1 MGNHTVGG
9 VGACELGRSEAVGP
23 VRRCTNNL
31 AAAERPR
38 PLAPATSARCPVRGA
53 PWRARC
59 WARSPRLCSAC
70 RAYSRFL
77 NERKPESSDKMEVTP
92 TGNVVSRE
100 HSSSM
105 EASSSEERREVGG
118 RKILEKKSSV
128 EQSESSHVVEASS
141 STRRLESS
149 SVIQSSVSSVSSS
162 VSSQKV
168 VSSSSV
174 GIESSQDE
182 PLDDNGNQVAEAPPP
197 QQQQPPAVTS
207 YSREVTQESFV
218 RQQDGQ
224 VVEQHS
230 SVSQQETSSGGGD
243 EGGGGGGGG
252 EKEKTVQLEL
262 EAPPL
267 SPPAAG
273 EPDQPRQ
280 EAQQLEAQQ
289 PEAQQP
295 NQQTAQQPE
304 QEAPPLEQQ
313 PEQAPPQPES
323 QPAEIHQES
332 IKNTLKEIISEI
344 EEAVV
349 SEVASDSTAAPQQAK
364 PTTAEETK
372 PPISGKKT
380 LEKQTSTT
388 SLEEGYYYINKE
400 IAQELNQVLG
410 GETKESA
417 PKDENSTDGSQHKAI
432 DLEKLF
438 TPASDSGEVTP
449 SRHRRMYA
457 SSSFYSPNHPT
468 VEDQVELARRI
479 SNSLSDISNQQSK
492 GQSMYVNRKKRSVKW
507 VHEGQGAGKL
517 SSSEEYS
524 ETTDENLSF
533 KIPNVGPQEMVFK
546 EPSKTPLKLVM
557 DPRGQVQDLAS
568 LRQQGYNIET
578 GALSPDICLDLVRD
592 LNATKG
598 KGAELFAKR
607 RKKSEK
613 WVVDE
618 TTVKKSSTS
627 STATDYISSS
637 STLQRQSSIGTP
649 SQLPPIVPSY
659 LDTSRVQHA
668 QKLNEIQERFTLP
681 RLRLVKSPWEAALE
695 TGSVDAA
702 FQELKPLQSWS
713 FSSAPTPA
721 APEPVLSS
729 TFDSYKS
736 TTPQPVSAEPAFT
749 PLTPS
754 TGVSQPPS
762 QRVSGHEKDF
772 LYKPKAPR
780 GWSGAQ
786 HSQQS
791 YGQSTTTATT
801 DAAATNILG
810 MESSMIP
817 TGSTFSAS
825 SSYATSMNKEQVT
838 ETVSSVHNISKK
850 TEKQVKKEENS
861 FITTAVSE
869 DTSSLKQSL
878 SEIIKGEKVSSSKVA
893 EEMTSAKSTEFIEQG
908 IRDAATFPP
917 LQFRQSS
924 SAKETAKENI
934 IEYTNIHKQLDTA
947 ETESGVLYESKQPV
961 RTLIES
967 FEQNTRPPFKYKQVQ
982 PESQVAGILQQKQ
995 ESKPHPSCYYI
1006 ANVANVKSRT
1016 FDVPLQ
1022 QGIET
1027 KTEGASFSSQITEK
1041 THIESSYEQKS
1052 EMRTSTSFFS
1062 QQGSSAQLTEQKTS
1076 VPTIPKAQPP
1086 QHKTVSSTTGSVQQ
1100 LLTKTAVPPAPVYS
1114 YEPSIEIVQEQPPA
1128 ARFSFKT
1135 LNNYN
1140 TAPRGWGQGLDYYRP
1155 VTFAPT
1161 RIG

>member
-1 MGNHTVGG
+1 MAREVLGALSEVMQRLQG
-9 VGACELGRSEAVGP
+9 VQAVLQLRTQTP
-23 VRRCTNNL
+23 PEHL
-31 AAAERPR
+31 QQRP
-38 PLAPATSARCPVRGA
+38 TT
-53 PWRARC
+53 
-59 WARSPRLCSAC
+59 
-70 RAYSRFL
+70 RFL

-118 RKILEKKSSV
+118 RQILEKKSSV

-168 VSSSSV
+168 VSSSSL

-218 RQQDGQ
+218 REQDGQ

-230 SVSQQETSSGGGD
+230 SVSQQESSSGGGD

-252 EKEKTVQLEL
+252 EEEKTVQLEL

-280 EAQQLEAQQ
+280 EAQQLEPQQ
-289 PEAQQP
+289 LEAQQP
-295 NQQTAQQPE
+295 DQQVPQQPE
-304 QEAPPLEQQ
+304 QEAPPHEQPQGQQ

-507 VHEGQGAGKL
+507 VHEGQGTGKL

-557 DPRGQVQDLAS
+557 DPRGQVQDLTS

-627 STATDYISSS
+627 STVTDYISSS

-736 TTPQPVSAEPAFT
+736 TAPQPVSAEPAFT

-810 MESSMIP
+810 VESSMIP

-878 SEIIKGEKVSSSKVA
+878 SEIIKGEQVSSSNVA

-908 IRDAATFPP
+908 IRDATTFPP

-967 FEQNTRPPFKYKQVQ
+967 FEQNARPPFKYKQVQ

-1027 KTEGASFSSQITEK
+1027 KTEGVSFSSQITEK
-1041 THIESSYEQKS
+1041 MHIESSYEQKS

-1062 QQGSSAQLTEQKTS
+1062 QQGASAQLTEQKTS
-1076 VPTIPKAQPP
+1076 VPTIPKAQPT

-1100 LLTKTAVPPAPVYS
+1100 LLTKTAVPPAPVFS
-1114 YEPSIEIVQEQPPA
+1114 YEPSIEIVQEQPPPA

>member
-1 MGNHTVGG
+1 MAREVLGALSEVMQRLQG
-9 VGACELGRSEAVGP
+9 VQAVLQLRTQTP
-23 VRRCTNNL
+23 PEHL
-31 AAAERPR
+31 QQRP
-38 PLAPATSARCPVRGA
+38 TT
-53 PWRARC
+53 
-59 WARSPRLCSAC
+59 
-70 RAYSRFL
+70 SRFL
-77 NERKPESSDKMEVTP
+77 NERKPDSSNKMEVTP
-92 TGNVVSRE
+92 TGNVVSKE

-118 RKILEKKSSV
+118 RQILEKKSSV

-218 RQQDGQ
+218 REQDGQ

-230 SVSQQETSSGGGD
+230 SVSQQESSSGGGD

-289 PEAQQP
+289 PD
-295 NQQTAQQPE
+295 QQTPQQPE
-304 QEAPPLEQQ
+304 QEAPPQDQQ

-417 PKDENSTDGSQHKAI
+417 PKDENSTDGSHHKAI

-507 VHEGQGAGKL
+507 IHEGQGTGKL
-517 SSSEEYS
+517 SSNEEYS
-524 ETTDENLSF
+524 EITDENLSF

-627 STATDYISSS
+627 STVTDYISSS

-736 TTPQPVSAEPAFT
+736 TTPQPVSAEPVFT

-825 SSYATSMNKEQVT
+825 SSYATSVNKEQVT

-861 FITTAVSE
+861 FITRAVSE

-878 SEIIKGEKVSSSKVA
+878 SEIIKGEQVSSNKVA

-982 PESQVAGILQQKQ
+982 PESQMAGILQQKQ

-1027 KTEGASFSSQITEK
+1027 KTEGVSFSSQITEK

-1062 QQGSSAQLTEQKTS
+1062 QQGASAQLTEQKTS

>member
-1 MGNHTVGG
+1 MAREVLGALSEVMQRLQG
-9 VGACELGRSEAVGP
+9 VQAVLQLRTQTP
-23 VRRCTNNL
+23 PEHL
-31 AAAERPR
+31 QQRP
-38 PLAPATSARCPVRGA
+38 TT
-53 PWRARC
+53 
-59 WARSPRLCSAC
+59 
-70 RAYSRFL
+70 SRFL

-92 TGNVVSRE
+92 TGNVVSKE

-105 EASSSEERREVGG
+105 EASSSEERRQVGG
-118 RKILEKKSSV
+118 RQILEKKSSV

-218 RQQDGQ
+218 REQDGQ

-230 SVSQQETSSGGGD
+230 SVSQQESSSGGGD

-289 PEAQQP
+289 PD
-295 NQQTAQQPE
+295 QQTPQQPE
-304 QEAPPLEQQ
+304 QEAPPQDQQ

-400 IAQELNQVLG
+400 
-410 GETKESA
+410 
-417 PKDENSTDGSQHKAI
+417 DENSTDGSHHKAI

-507 VHEGQGAGKL
+507 IHEGQGTGKL
-517 SSSEEYS
+517 SSNEEYS
-524 ETTDENLSF
+524 ETTDEKLSF

-627 STATDYISSS
+627 STVTDYISSS

-736 TTPQPVSAEPAFT
+736 TTPQPVSAEPVFT

-810 MESSMIP
+810 TESSMIP

-861 FITTAVSE
+861 FITRAVSE

-878 SEIIKGEKVSSSKVA
+878 SEIIKGEQVSPNKVA

-982 PESQVAGILQQKQ
+982 PESQMAGILQQKQ

-1027 KTEGASFSSQITEK
+1027 KTEGVSFSSQITEK

-1062 QQGSSAQLTEQKTS
+1062 QQGASAQLTEQKTS

-1128 ARFSFKT
+1128 ARFSFNT

>member
-1 MGNHTVGG
+1 MAREVLGALSEVMQRLQG
-9 VGACELGRSEAVGP
+9 VQAVLQLRTQTP
-23 VRRCTNNL
+23 PEHL
-31 AAAERPR
+31 QQRP
-38 PLAPATSARCPVRGA
+38 TT
-53 PWRARC
+53 
-59 WARSPRLCSAC
+59 
-70 RAYSRFL
+70 SRFL

-92 TGNVVSRE
+92 TGNVVSQE

-118 RKILEKKSSV
+118 RQILEKKSSV

-218 RQQDGQ
+218 CEQDGQ

-230 SVSQQETSSGGGD
+230 SVSQQESSSGGGD
-243 EGGGGGGGG
+243 EGGGGGG

-289 PEAQQP
+289 PD
-295 NQQTAQQPE
+295 QQTPQQPE
-304 QEAPPLEQQ
+304 QEAPPQEQ
-313 PEQAPPQPES
+313 QPES

-417 PKDENSTDGSQHKAI
+417 PKDENSTDGSHHKAI

-507 VHEGQGAGKL
+507 IHEGQGTGKL
-517 SSSEEYS
+517 SSNEEYS
-524 ETTDENLSF
+524 ETTDEKLSF

-627 STATDYISSS
+627 STVTDYISSS

-721 APEPVLSS
+721 APEPALSS

-736 TTPQPVSAEPAFT
+736 TTPQPVSAEPVFT

-838 ETVSSVHNISKK
+838 ETVSSVHDISKK

-861 FITTAVSE
+861 FITRAVSE

-878 SEIIKGEKVSSSKVA
+878 SEIIKGEQVSPNKVA

-982 PESQVAGILQQKQ
+982 PESQMAGILQQKQ

-1027 KTEGASFSSQITEK
+1027 KTEGISFSSQITEK

-1062 QQGSSAQLTEQKTS
+1062 QQGASAQLTEQKTS

>member
-1 MGNHTVGG
+1 MAREVLGALSEVMQRLQG
-9 VGACELGRSEAVGP
+9 VQAVLQLRTQTP
-23 VRRCTNNL
+23 PEHL
-31 AAAERPR
+31 QQRP
-38 PLAPATSARCPVRGA
+38 TT
-53 PWRARC
+53 
-59 WARSPRLCSAC
+59 
-70 RAYSRFL
+70 SRFL

-118 RKILEKKSSV
+118 RQILEKKSSV

-168 VSSSSV
+168 VSSSSL

-218 RQQDGQ
+218 REQDGQ

-230 SVSQQETSSGGGD
+230 SVSQQESSSGGGD

-252 EKEKTVQLEL
+252 EEEKTVQLEL

-280 EAQQLEAQQ
+280 EAQQLEPQQ
-289 PEAQQP
+289 LEAQQP
-295 NQQTAQQPE
+295 DQQVPQQPE
-304 QEAPPLEQQ
+304 QEAPPHEQPQGQQ

-507 VHEGQGAGKL
+507 VHEGQGTGKL

-557 DPRGQVQDLAS
+557 DPRGQVQDLTS

-627 STATDYISSS
+627 STVTDYISSS

-736 TTPQPVSAEPAFT
+736 TAPQPVSAEPAFT

-810 MESSMIP
+810 VESSMIP

-878 SEIIKGEKVSSSKVA
+878 SEIIKGEQVSSSNVA

-908 IRDAATFPP
+908 IRDATTFPP

-967 FEQNTRPPFKYKQVQ
+967 FEQNARPPFKYKQVQ

-1027 KTEGASFSSQITEK
+1027 KTEGVSFSSQITEK
-1041 THIESSYEQKS
+1041 MHIESSYEQKS

-1062 QQGSSAQLTEQKTS
+1062 QQGASAQLTEQKTS
-1076 VPTIPKAQPP
+1076 VPTIPKAQPT

-1100 LLTKTAVPPAPVYS
+1100 LLTKTAVPPAPVFS
-1114 YEPSIEIVQEQPPA
+1114 YEPSIEIVQEQPPPA

>member
-1 MGNHTVGG
+1 
-9 VGACELGRSEAVGP
+9 
-23 VRRCTNNL
+23 
-31 AAAERPR
+31 
-38 PLAPATSARCPVRGA
+38 
-53 PWRARC
+53 
-59 WARSPRLCSAC
+59 
-70 RAYSRFL
+70 
-77 NERKPESSDKMEVTP
+77 MEVTP

-118 RKILEKKSSV
+118 RQILEKKSSV

-168 VSSSSV
+168 VSSSSL

-218 RQQDGQ
+218 REQDGQ

-230 SVSQQETSSGGGD
+230 SVSQQESSSGGGD

-252 EKEKTVQLEL
+252 EEEKTVQLEL

-280 EAQQLEAQQ
+280 EAQQLEPQQ
-289 PEAQQP
+289 LEAQQP
-295 NQQTAQQPE
+295 DQQVPQQPE
-304 QEAPPLEQQ
+304 QEAPPHEQPQGQQ

-507 VHEGQGAGKL
+507 VHEGQGTGKL

-557 DPRGQVQDLAS
+557 DPRGQVQDLTS

-627 STATDYISSS
+627 STVTDYISSS

-736 TTPQPVSAEPAFT
+736 TAPQPVSAEPAFT

-810 MESSMIP
+810 VESSMIP

-878 SEIIKGEKVSSSKVA
+878 SEIIKGEQVSSSNVA

-908 IRDAATFPP
+908 IRDATTFPP

-967 FEQNTRPPFKYKQVQ
+967 FEQNARPPFKYKQVQ

-1027 KTEGASFSSQITEK
+1027 KTEGVSFSSQITEK
-1041 THIESSYEQKS
+1041 MHIESSYEQKS

-1062 QQGSSAQLTEQKTS
+1062 QQGASAQLTEQKTS
-1076 VPTIPKAQPP
+1076 VPTIPKAQPT

-1100 LLTKTAVPPAPVYS
+1100 LLTKTAVPPAPVFS
-1114 YEPSIEIVQEQPPA
+1114 YEPSIEIVQEQPPPA

>member
-1 MGNHTVGG
+1 MAREVLGALSEVMQRLQG
-9 VGACELGRSEAVGP
+9 VQAVLQLRTQTP
-23 VRRCTNNL
+23 PEHLQQHPT
-31 AAAERPR
+31 
-38 PLAPATSARCPVRGA
+38 T
-53 PWRARC
+53 
-59 WARSPRLCSAC
+59 
-70 RAYSRFL
+70 SRFL

-100 HSSSM
+100 QSSSM

-118 RKILEKKSSV
+118 RQILEKKSSV

-230 SVSQQETSSGGGD
+230 SVSQQESSSGGGD

-280 EAQQLEAQQ
+280 EPQQLEVQQ
-289 PEAQQP
+289 LEPQQLEP
-295 NQQTAQQPE
+295 QQTPQQPE
-304 QEAPPLEQQ
+304 QEAPPQEQQ

-457 SSSFYSPNHPT
+457 SSSFYSPHHPT

-507 VHEGQGAGKL
+507 VHEGQGTGKL

-557 DPRGQVQDLAS
+557 DPRGQVQDLTS

-627 STATDYISSS
+627 STVTDYISSS

-791 YGQSTTTATT
+791 YGLKEYNLSSGQSTTTATT

-878 SEIIKGEKVSSSKVA
+878 SEIIKGEQVSSSKVA
-893 EEMTSAKSTEFIEQG
+893 EEITSAKSTEFIKQD

-967 FEQNTRPPFKYKQVQ
+967 FEHNTRPPFKYKQVQ

-1027 KTEGASFSSQITEK
+1027 KTEGVSFSSQITEK

-1052 EMRTSTSFFS
+1052 EMRSSTSFFS
-1062 QQGSSAQLTEQKTS
+1062 QQQGASAQLTEQKMS

>member
-1 MGNHTVGG
+1 MAREVLGALSEVMQRLQG
-9 VGACELGRSEAVGP
+9 VQAVLQLRTQTP
-23 VRRCTNNL
+23 PEHL
-31 AAAERPR
+31 QQRP
-38 PLAPATSARCPVRGA
+38 TT
-53 PWRARC
+53 
-59 WARSPRLCSAC
+59 
-70 RAYSRFL
+70 SRFL

-92 TGNVVSRE
+92 TGNVVSKE

-105 EASSSEERREVGG
+105 EASSSEERRQVGG
-118 RKILEKKSSV
+118 RQILEKKSSV

-218 RQQDGQ
+218 REQDGQ

-230 SVSQQETSSGGGD
+230 SVSQQESSSGGGD

-289 PEAQQP
+289 PD
-295 NQQTAQQPE
+295 QQTPQQPE
-304 QEAPPLEQQ
+304 QEAPPQDQQ

-417 PKDENSTDGSQHKAI
+417 PKDENSTDGSHHKAI

-507 VHEGQGAGKL
+507 IHEGQGTGKL
-517 SSSEEYS
+517 SSNEEYS
-524 ETTDENLSF
+524 ETTDEKLSF

-627 STATDYISSS
+627 STVTDYISSS

-736 TTPQPVSAEPAFT
+736 TTPQPVSAEPVFT

-810 MESSMIP
+810 TESSMIP

-861 FITTAVSE
+861 FITRAVSE

-878 SEIIKGEKVSSSKVA
+878 SEIIKGEQVSPNKVA

-982 PESQVAGILQQKQ
+982 PESQMAGILQQKQ

-1027 KTEGASFSSQITEK
+1027 KTEGVSFSSQITEK

-1062 QQGSSAQLTEQKTS
+1062 QQGASAQLTEQKTS

-1128 ARFSFKT
+1128 ARFSFNT

>member
-1 MGNHTVGG
+1 MAREVLGALSEVMQRLQG
-9 VGACELGRSEAVGP
+9 VQAVLQLRTQTP
-23 VRRCTNNL
+23 PEHL
-31 AAAERPR
+31 QQRP
-38 PLAPATSARCPVRGA
+38 TT
-53 PWRARC
+53 
-59 WARSPRLCSAC
+59 
-70 RAYSRFL
+70 RFL

-118 RKILEKKSSV
+118 RQILEKKSSV

-168 VSSSSV
+168 VSSSSL

-218 RQQDGQ
+218 REQDGQ

-230 SVSQQETSSGGGD
+230 SVSQQESSSGGGD

-252 EKEKTVQLEL
+252 EEEKTVQLEL

-280 EAQQLEAQQ
+280 EAQQLEPQQ
-289 PEAQQP
+289 LEAQQP
-295 NQQTAQQPE
+295 DQQVPQQPE
-304 QEAPPLEQQ
+304 QEAPPHEQPQGQQ

-400 IAQELNQVLG
+400 
-410 GETKESA
+410 
-417 PKDENSTDGSQHKAI
+417 DENSTDGSQHKAI

-507 VHEGQGAGKL
+507 VHEGQGTGKL

-557 DPRGQVQDLAS
+557 DPRGQVQDLTS

-627 STATDYISSS
+627 STVTDYISSS

-736 TTPQPVSAEPAFT
+736 TAPQPVSAEPAFT

-810 MESSMIP
+810 VESSMIP

-878 SEIIKGEKVSSSKVA
+878 SEIIKGEQVSSSNVA

-908 IRDAATFPP
+908 IRDATTFPP

-967 FEQNTRPPFKYKQVQ
+967 FEQNARPPFKYKQVQ

-1027 KTEGASFSSQITEK
+1027 KTEGVSFSSQITEK
-1041 THIESSYEQKS
+1041 MHIESSYEQKS

-1062 QQGSSAQLTEQKTS
+1062 QQGASAQLTEQKTS
-1076 VPTIPKAQPP
+1076 VPTIPKAQPT

-1100 LLTKTAVPPAPVYS
+1100 LLTKTAVPPAPVFS
-1114 YEPSIEIVQEQPPA
+1114 YEPSIEIVQEQPPPA